1 MTKGIRM
8 KVTGFTDI
16 IKKSPFGP
24 IRAHMLVSKAS
35 VDELI
40 NFFES
45 AVDLNWNEAV
55 KSRKVISDLE
65 NQADALKA
73 ETRGLL
79 TKSLFLAV
87 PREDILDLI
96 KLADDIP
103 NTVKDISGLM
113 IGRQM
118 EIPTKICSSFLNFAK
133 EAAVISEAASEAVNY
148 IDELSQF
155 SFGGNAAIK
164 MKQLLEKLDS
174 LENINDQTEINLR
187 AELFAIEKDLP
198 PVNVIFLYDII
209 NKIGELSDRAEQV
222 GHRISLIASR

>member
-1 MTKGIRM
+1 MRSTI
-8 KVTGFTDI
+8 TDI

-24 IRAHMLVSKAS
+24 IQAHMIVSKAS
-35 VDELI
+35 VEELI
-40 NFFES
+40 NFLQF
-45 AVDLNWNEAV
+45 AIDLNWDEAV
-55 KSRKVISDLE
+55 QSRKLISELE

-79 TKSLFLAV
+79 TKSIFLAV

-118 EIPTKICSSFLNFAK
+118 EIPKQIASSFLLFAK
-133 EAAVISEAASEAVNY
+133 EAAAITDAAAEAVDY
-148 IDELSQF
+148 IDELFQF
-155 SFGGNAAIK
+155 SFGGNAATK
-164 MKQLLEKLDS
+164 MQQLIEKLNS
-174 LENINDQTEINLR
+174 LENKNDHSEITLR
-187 AELFAIEKDLP
+187 AELFAIEKDFP
-198 PVNVIFLYDII
+198 PINIVFLYDII

>member
-1 MTKGIRM
+1 MRSTI
-8 KVTGFTDI
+8 TDI

-24 IRAHMLVSKAS
+24 IQAHMIVSKAS
-35 VDELI
+35 VEELI
-40 NFFES
+40 NFLQF
-45 AVDLNWNEAV
+45 AIDLNWDEAV
-55 KSRKVISDLE
+55 QSRKLISELE

-79 TKSLFLAV
+79 TKSIFLAV

-113 IGRQM
+113 IGRQI
-118 EIPTKICSSFLNFAK
+118 EIPKQIASSFLLFAK
-133 EAAVISEAASEAVNY
+133 EAAAITDAAAEAVDY
-148 IDELSQF
+148 IDELFQF

-164 MKQLLEKLDS
+164 MQQLIEKLNS
-174 LENINDQTEINLR
+174 LENKNDHSEITLR
-187 AELFAIEKDLP
+187 AELFAIEKDFP
-198 PVNVIFLYDII
+198 PINIVFLYDII

>member
-1 MTKGIRM
+1 MRSTS
-8 KVTGFTDI
+8 FTDL

-24 IRAHMLVSKAS
+24 IQAHMEVSKES
-35 VDELI
+35 VKELI
-40 NFFES
+40 LFLES
-45 AVDLNWNEAV
+45 AIDSNWDQAT
-55 KSRKVISDLE
+55 KSRKIISDLE

-113 IGRQM
+113 IGRKM
-118 EIPTKICSSFLNFAK
+118 AIPIKIAPSFILFAN
-133 EAAVISEAASEAVNY
+133 EAADIADAAAEAVDY
-148 IDELSQF
+148 IDELFQF

-164 MKQLLEKLDS
+164 MQALIEKLDS
-174 LENINDQTEINLR
+174 LENKNDQSEINVR
-187 AELFAIEKDLP
+187 AELFSIEKDLP
-198 PVNVIFLYDII
+198 PVDVMFLYDII

>member
-1 MTKGIRM
+1 MRSTI
-8 KVTGFTDI
+8 TDI

-24 IRAHMLVSKAS
+24 IQAHMIVSKAS
-35 VDELI
+35 VEELI
-40 NFFES
+40 NFLQF
-45 AVDLNWNEAV
+45 AIDLNWDEAV
-55 KSRKVISDLE
+55 QSRKLISELE

-79 TKSLFLAV
+79 TKSIFLAV

-118 EIPTKICSSFLNFAK
+118 EIPKQIASSFLLFAK
-133 EAAVISEAASEAVNY
+133 EAAAITDAAAEAVDY
-148 IDELSQF
+148 IDELFQF

-164 MKQLLEKLDS
+164 MQQLIEKLNS
-174 LENINDQTEINLR
+174 LENKNDHSEITLR
-187 AELFAIEKDLP
+187 AELFAIEKDFP
-198 PVNVIFLYDII
+198 PINIVFLYDII

>member
-1 MTKGIRM
+1 MRSGIA
-8 KVTGFTDI
+8 DI

-24 IRAHMLVSKAS
+24 IQAHMIVSKAS
-35 VDELI
+35 AEELI
-40 NFFES
+40 NFLQF
-45 AVDLNWNEAV
+45 AIDLNWDEAV
-55 KSRKVISDLE
+55 QSRKLISELE

-79 TKSLFLAV
+79 TKSIFLAV

-118 EIPTKICSSFLNFAK
+118 EIPKQIAPSFLLFAK
-133 EAAVISEAASEAVNY
+133 EAAAITDAAAEAVDY
-148 IDELSQF
+148 IDELFQF
-155 SFGGNAAIK
+155 SFGGNAATK
-164 MKQLLEKLDS
+164 MQQLIEKLNS
-174 LENINDQTEINLR
+174 LENKNDHSEITLR
-187 AELFAIEKDLP
+187 AELFAIEKDFP
-198 PVNVIFLYDII
+198 PINIVFLYDII

>member
-1 MTKGIRM
+1 M
-8 KVTGFTDI
+8 KSTGFTDL

-24 IRAHMLVSKAS
+24 IQAHMLVSKAS
-35 VDELI
+35 VKELI
-40 NFFES
+40 NFLQS
-45 AVDLNWNEAV
+45 AINLDWNKATE
-55 KSRKVISDLE
+55 SRKIISDLE
-65 NQADALKA
+65 NEADALKA
-73 ETRGLL
+73 ETRSLL

-103 NTVKDISGLM
+103 NTVKDISGLI

-118 EIPTKICSSFLNFAK
+118 EIPSEIASSFLLFAK
-133 EAAVISEAASEAVNY
+133 EAATITETAGEAVDY
-148 IDELSQF
+148 IDELFQF

-164 MKQLLEKLDS
+164 MQQLLEQLYS
-174 LENINDQTEINLR
+174 LENKNDQSEINLR
-187 AELFAIEKDLP
+187 GELFSIERDLP

>member
-1 MTKGIRM
+1 M

-40 NFFES
+40 TFLKS
-45 AVDLNWNEAV
+45 AIDSDWNEAV

-118 EIPTKICSSFLNFAK
+118 EIPAKISSSFLHFVK
-133 EAAVISEAASEAVNY
+133 ETAVISDAASEAVNY
-148 IDELSQF
+148 IDELFQF

-164 MKQLLEKLDS
+164 MQQLLEKLDS
-174 LENINDQTEINLR
+174 LENKNDQTEINLR

>member
-1 MTKGIRM
+1 M

-40 NFFES
+40 TFLKS
-45 AVDLNWNEAV
+45 AIDSDWNEAV

-118 EIPTKICSSFLNFAK
+118 EIPAKISSSFLHFAK
-133 EAAVISEAASEAVNY
+133 EAAVISDAASEAVNY
-148 IDELSQF
+148 IDELFQF

-164 MKQLLEKLDS
+164 MQQLIEKLDS
-174 LENINDQTEINLR
+174 LENKNDQTEINLR

-198 PVNVIFLYDII
+198 PVNVIFLYDVI

>member
-1 MTKGIRM
+1 MRSGIA
-8 KVTGFTDI
+8 DI

-24 IRAHMLVSKAS
+24 IQAHMIVSKAS
-35 VDELI
+35 VEELI
-40 NFFES
+40 NFLQF
-45 AVDLNWNEAV
+45 AIDLNWDEAV
-55 KSRKVISDLE
+55 QSRKLISELE

-79 TKSLFLAV
+79 TKSIFLAV

-118 EIPTKICSSFLNFAK
+118 EIPKQIASSFLLFAK
-133 EAAVISEAASEAVNY
+133 EAAAITDAAAEAVDY
-148 IDELSQF
+148 IDELFQF

-164 MKQLLEKLDS
+164 MQQLIEKLNS
-174 LENINDQTEINLR
+174 LENKNDHSEITLR
-187 AELFAIEKDLP
+187 AELFAIEKDFP
-198 PVNVIFLYDII
+198 PINIVFLYDII

>member
-1 MTKGIRM
+1 MALKGLS
-8 KVTGFTDI
+8 DI

-24 IRAHMLVSKAS
+24 IKAHMEVSKNS
-35 VDELI
+35 TVELI
-40 NFFES
+40 NFLES
-45 AVDLNWNEAV
+45 AVNSDWNKATE
-55 KSRKVISDLE
+55 SRKVISQLE
-65 NQADALKA
+65 NEADVLKA
-73 ETRGLL
+73 ETRSLL

-118 EIPTKICSSFLNFAK
+118 EIPSAIASSFLLFAK
-133 EAAVISEAASEAVNY
+133 EASAITDAAKEAVDH
-148 IDELSQF
+148 IDELFQF

-164 MKQLLEKLDS
+164 MQQLIQKLDS
-174 LENINDQTEINLR
+174 LENKNDQSEVTLR

>member
-1 MTKGIRM
+1 M

-24 IRAHMLVSKAS
+24 IRAHMIVSKAS

-40 NFFES
+40 NFFELVIDS
-45 AVDLNWNEAV
+45 NWNEAV

-118 EIPTKICSSFLNFAK
+118 GIPAKICSSFLHFAK

-148 IDELSQF
+148 IDELFQF

-164 MKQLLEKLDS
+164 MKELLEKLNS
-174 LENINDQTEINLR
+174 LENKNDQTEINLR

-209 NKIGELSDRAEQV
+209 NKIGEISDRAEQV
-222 GHRISLIASR
+222 GHRISLIGSR

>member
-1 MTKGIRM
+1 MRSTI
-8 KVTGFTDI
+8 TDI

-24 IRAHMLVSKAS
+24 IQAHMIVSKAS
-35 VDELI
+35 VEELI
-40 NFFES
+40 NFLQF
-45 AVDLNWNEAV
+45 AIDLNWNEAV
-55 KSRKVISDLE
+55 QSRKLISELE

-79 TKSLFLAV
+79 TKSIFLAV

-118 EIPTKICSSFLNFAK
+118 EIPKQIASSFLLFAK
-133 EAAVISEAASEAVNY
+133 EAAAITDAAAEAVDY
-148 IDELSQF
+148 IDELFQF

-164 MKQLLEKLDS
+164 MQQLIEKLNS
-174 LENINDQTEINLR
+174 LENKNDHSEITLR
-187 AELFAIEKDLP
+187 AELFAIEKDFP
-198 PVNVIFLYDII
+198 PINIVFLYDII

>member
-1 MTKGIRM
+1 M
-8 KVTGFTDI
+8 KSTGFSDI

-24 IRAHMLVSKAS
+24 IKAHMEVSKNS
-35 VDELI
+35 TEELI
-40 NFFES
+40 NFLES
-45 AVDLNWNEAV
+45 AVNSDWNKATE
-55 KSRKVISDLE
+55 SRKVISQLE
-65 NQADALKA
+65 NEADILKA
-73 ETRGLL
+73 ETRSML

-96 KLADDIP
+96 RLADDIP

-118 EIPTKICSSFLNFAK
+118 EIPAEIATSFMLFAK
-133 EAAVISEAASEAVNY
+133 ESASITNAAGEAVDH
-148 IDELSQF
+148 IDELVQF
-155 SFGGNAAIK
+155 SFGGNAADK
-164 MKQLLEKLDS
+164 MQDLIAKLDLLENK
-174 LENINDQTEINLR
+174 NDQTEVTLR

-209 NKIGELSDRAEQV
+209 NKIGELSDRSQQV

>member
-1 MTKGIRM
+1 M

-40 NFFES
+40 NFLKS
-45 AVDLNWNEAV
+45 AIDSDWNEAV

-118 EIPTKICSSFLNFAK
+118 EVPAKISSSFLHFAK
-133 EAAVISEAASEAVNY
+133 EAAVISDAASEAVNY
-148 IDELSQF
+148 IDELFQF

-164 MKQLLEKLDS
+164 MQQLIEKLDS
-174 LENINDQTEINLR
+174 LENKNDQTEINLR

>member
-1 MTKGIRM
+1 M
-8 KVTGFTDI
+8 KSTGFTDL

-24 IRAHMLVSKAS
+24 IQAHMLVSKAS
-35 VDELI
+35 VKELI
-40 NFFES
+40 NFLQS
-45 AVDLNWNEAV
+45 AINLDWNKATE
-55 KSRKVISDLE
+55 SRKIISDLE
-65 NQADALKA
+65 NEADALKA
-73 ETRGLL
+73 ETRSLL

-103 NTVKDISGLM
+103 NTVKDISGLI

-118 EIPTKICSSFLNFAK
+118 EIPSEIASSFLLFAK
-133 EAAVISEAASEAVNY
+133 EAATITETAGEAVDY
-148 IDELSQF
+148 IDELFQF

-164 MKQLLEKLDS
+164 MQQLLEQLDS
-174 LENINDQTEINLR
+174 LENKNDQSEINLR
-187 AELFAIEKDLP
+187 GELFSIERDLP

-209 NKIGELSDRAEQV
+209 NKIGELSDRVEQV

>member
-1 MTKGIRM
+1 M
-8 KVTGFTDI
+8 KSTSFTDL

-24 IRAHMLVSKAS
+24 IKLHMDVSKQS
-35 VDELI
+35 VKELI
-40 NFFES
+40 SFLES
-45 AVDLNWNEAV
+45 AINSNWDQATQ
-55 KSRKVISDLE
+55 SRKVISNLE
-65 NQADALKA
+65 NEADGLKA

-113 IGRQM
+113 IGRKM
-118 EIPTKICSSFLNFAK
+118 EIPPQIASSFLLFAN
-133 EAAVISEAASEAVNY
+133 EAAEIADAAADAVDH
-148 IDELSQF
+148 IEELFQF
-155 SFGGNAAIK
+155 SFGGNAAVK
-164 MKQLLEKLDS
+164 MQTLIEKLDS
-174 LENINDQTEINLR
+174 LENKNDQSEITLR
-187 AELFAIEKDLP
+187 AELFVIEKDLP
-198 PVNVIFLYDII
+198 PVNVMFLYDII

>member
-1 MTKGIRM
+1 MALKGLS
-8 KVTGFTDI
+8 DI

-24 IRAHMLVSKAS
+24 IKAHMEVSKNS
-35 VDELI
+35 TVELI
-40 NFFES
+40 NFLES
-45 AVDLNWNEAV
+45 AVNSDWNKATE
-55 KSRKVISDLE
+55 SRKVISQLE
-65 NQADALKA
+65 NEADVLKA
-73 ETRGLL
+73 ETRSLL

-118 EIPTKICSSFLNFAK
+118 EIPSAIASSFLLFAK
-133 EAAVISEAASEAVNY
+133 EASAITDAANEAVDH
-148 IDELSQF
+148 IDELFQF

-164 MKQLLEKLDS
+164 MQELIQKLDS
-174 LENINDQTEINLR
+174 LENKNDQSEVTLR

>member
-1 MTKGIRM
+1 M

-40 NFFES
+40 TFLKS
-45 AVDLNWNEAV
+45 AIDSDWNEAV

-65 NQADALKA
+65 NQADTLKA
-73 ETRGLL
+73 ESRGLL

-118 EIPTKICSSFLNFAK
+118 EIPAKISSSFLHFAK
-133 EAAVISEAASEAVNY
+133 EAAVISDAASEAVNY
-148 IDELSQF
+148 IDELFQF

-164 MKQLLEKLDS
+164 MQQLIEKLDS
-174 LENINDQTEINLR
+174 LENKNDQTEINLR

>member
-1 MTKGIRM
+1 M

-40 NFFES
+40 TFLKS
-45 AVDLNWNEAV
+45 AIDSDWNEAV

-65 NQADALKA
+65 NQADTLKA

-118 EIPTKICSSFLNFAK
+118 EIPAKICSSFLHFAK
-133 EAAVISEAASEAVNY
+133 ETAVISDAASEAVNY
-148 IDELSQF
+148 IDELFQF

-164 MKQLLEKLDS
+164 MQQLIEKLDS
-174 LENINDQTEINLR
+174 LENKNDQTEINLR